1 MDPTTRSIIQL
12 IGAGAFG
19 VIIGWRLYFTDRYR
33 TAAVDFGDLSTVI
46 SIIGGGAVLALF
58 QSGTDLFGAYG
69 IGLAIGF
76 FSYHIRLSALVR
88 RSPNFDDDFFLDGRR
103 KNLASDEFIPDYV
116 RASTTAMGEA
126 YGPPAAPGST
136 GSTGGAGPA
145 GPRV

>member
-12 IGAGAFG
+12 IGAFAFG

-33 TAAVDFGDLSTVI
+33 TAAIDFGDISTVI
-46 SIIGGGAVLALF
+46 SIIGGGAILALF

-76 FSYHIRLSALVR
+76 FAYHGRLSSLVR

-103 KNLASDEFIPDYV
+103 KKVAPDEFIPDYV
-116 RASTTAMGEA
+116 RPSPTAMGEITNPNA
-126 YGPPAAPGST
+126 
-136 GSTGGAGPA
+136 PA
-145 GPRV
+145 GSSGGPR

>member
-12 IGAGAFG
+12 IGAFAFG

-33 TAAVDFGDLSTVI
+33 TAAIDFGDISTVI
-46 SIIGGGAVLALF
+46 SIIGGGAILALF

-76 FSYHIRLSALVR
+76 FSYHMRLASLVR

-103 KNLASDEFIPDYV
+103 KKVAPDEFIPDYV
-116 RASTTAMGEA
+116 RPSPTAMGEITN
-126 YGPPAAPGST
+126 PNAPT
-136 GSTGGAGPA
+136 GSSG
-145 GPRV
+145 GPR